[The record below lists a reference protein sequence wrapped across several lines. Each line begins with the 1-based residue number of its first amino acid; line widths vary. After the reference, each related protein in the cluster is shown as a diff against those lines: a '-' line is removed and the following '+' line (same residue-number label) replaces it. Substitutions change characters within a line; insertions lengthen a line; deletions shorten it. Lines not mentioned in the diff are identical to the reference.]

1 MFTPKFFVALKS
13 YSWRQ
18 FSMDLVAG
26 MVVGVVALPLAM
38 AFAIG
43 SGVPP
48 ERGIFTA
55 IIAGFLISAL
65 GGSRVQIGGP
75 TGAFVVIV
83 AGIVGKFGY
92 DGLVLATIMAGV
104 LLIVMGFSRLGAAV
118 KFIPYPVTT
127 GFTSGIAVVIFS
139 GQVNDLLGLGPGKIP
154 AEFHLKWVTYFEKLQ
169 AVLAS
174 GAFPWPTVVLSVLC
188 LAILIFWP
196 RVTRRVPAPVVA
208 LVAGTLLACLFNY
221 VLGWPVETIGDR
233 YYKDGIPNMVPTFA
247 LPDLSKVSV
256 ARIEELSPSA
266 LVIAV
271 LAAIESLLSAVV
283 ADGMIGGRH
292 KPNIELVAQGVAN
305 IASPLF
311 GGIPAT
317 GAIARTATNVK
328 TGGRTPVAGMIHALT
343 LLIIM
348 MAFARLTYYIPL
360 CSLAAILVVVS
371 YGMAEIH
378 KFKSLLRGPRADAV
392 VLVVTFLL
400 TVIFDLTVAVEV
412 GLVLAFFLFIKRMA
426 DVTNVQ
432 VLTREMTDSVEPK
445 DANAIS
451 IRKVPHGVEVYE
463 VNGPFFFGVVDKVK
477 DTLGTVSGKPKV
489 FILRMRNVPM
499 MDATGLHALLELRAS
514 CASQGITLILAE
526 IHTQPFITLDH
537 SGRRD
542 EFGPD
547 NITAHIDDALNRARK
562 ILGLPEKLEEKDRV
576 PEVARDRP
584 PPSTIF
590 VREPAPPAGQ
600 P

>member
-1 MFTPKFFVALKS
+1 MFVPKSIVCLKD

-18 FSMDLVAG
+18 FSKDFIAG

-55 IIAGFLISAL
+55 IVAGFLISAL

-83 AGIVGKFGY
+83 AGIIAQFGY
-92 DGLVLATIMAGV
+92 EGLVLATVMAGV
-104 LLIVMGFSRLGAAV
+104 LLVVMGLSRLGGAV

-139 GQVNDLLGLGPGKIP
+139 GQVRDLLGLQFAAGEAVPADFLSKWAAYWTKIDTVQWP
-154 AEFHLKWVTYFEKLQ
+154 A
-169 AVLAS
+169 
-174 GAFPWPTVVLSVLC
+174 VVLGGLC
-188 LAILIFWP
+188 LAVLILWP
-196 RVTRRVPAPVVA
+196 RVTRRVPAPVVV
-208 LVAGTLLACLFNY
+208 LVLGTAAACLFNY
-221 VLGWPVETIGDR
+221 VLGWHVETIGER
-233 YYKDGIPNMVPTFA
+233 YYKGGIPNMVPTLA
-247 LPDLSKVSV
+247 LPDFGQLTIPRLK
-256 ARIEELSPSA
+256 ELSGAA

-271 LAAIESLLSAVV
+271 LAAVESLLSAVV
-283 ADGMIGGRH
+283 ADGMMGGRH
-292 KPNIELVAQGVAN
+292 KPNMELVAQGVAN

-317 GAIARTATNVK
+317 GAIARTATNIK
-328 TGGRTPVAGMIHALT
+328 TGGRTPVAGMVHAAT
-343 LLIIM
+343 LLLM
-348 MAFARLTYYIPL
+348 MLLLAPLTYYIPL
-360 CSLAAILVVVS
+360 CSLAAILVIVS
-371 YGMAEIH
+371 YGMAETH
-378 KFKSLLRGPRADAV
+378 KFQALLRGPRSDAA

-432 VLTREMTDSVEPK
+432 ALTREMVDNGETQDP
-445 DANAIS
+445 NAIAV
-451 IRKVPHGVEVYE
+451 RTVPQGVEVYE

-477 DTLGTVSGKPKV
+477 DILGTLTGKPAV
-489 FILRMRNVPM
+489 FILRMRHVPM
-499 MDATGLHALLELRAS
+499 MDATGLHALLELRRS
-514 CASQGITLILAE
+514 CARQGITLILAE
-526 IHTQPFITLDH
+526 IHTQPFIVLDR
-537 SGRRD
+537 SGHRD
-542 EFGPD
+542 EFGAD
-547 NITAHIDDALNRARK
+547 NVTAHIDDALNRARK
-562 ILGLPEKLEEKDRV
+562 VLGLPELPEQAPRV
-576 PEVARDRP
+576 AEVARDRR

-590 VREPAPPAGQ
+590 VRESPTAKK
-600 P
+600 